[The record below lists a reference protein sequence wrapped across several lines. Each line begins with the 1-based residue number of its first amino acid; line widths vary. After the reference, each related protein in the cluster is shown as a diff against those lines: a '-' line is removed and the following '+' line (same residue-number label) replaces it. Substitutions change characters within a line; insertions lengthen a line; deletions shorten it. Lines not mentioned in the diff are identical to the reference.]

1 MKPREMFIN
10 SKLHTNNKGQI
21 ITLTGAILA
30 FTIISIATLSA
41 QLSTIGSYVPAE
53 KSESIMPEFM
63 NVKETFAY
71 AVDKLTDDISS
82 DRSILNAFNT
92 TRDRICRIESQHGL
106 IFNATL
112 DEIHYRNP
120 YVPLRYITVTLKLTD
135 GYTTIVKTMDIPL
148 HEK

>member
-1 MKPREMFIN
+1 MKSREMFIN

-82 DRSILNAFNT
+82 NQSILNAFNT
-92 TRDRICRIESQHGL
+92 TRDCICRMESQHGL

-120 YVPLRYITVTLKLTD
+120 YSSVRYITVTLKLTD